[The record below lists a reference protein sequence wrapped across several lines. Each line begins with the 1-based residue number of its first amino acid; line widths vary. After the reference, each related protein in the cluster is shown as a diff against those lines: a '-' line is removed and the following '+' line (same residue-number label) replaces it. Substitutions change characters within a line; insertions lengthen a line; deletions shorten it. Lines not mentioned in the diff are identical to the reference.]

1 MRLREPV
8 DLRRISQALGKGS
21 CPICAFLRNEQSA
34 LLKGGLP
41 PGEVTDLCNFHAW
54 ALAAAVDSR
63 NAAEVL
69 LNVLRQTAH
78 HGEHSCSFC
87 TRLQEHEI
95 IQLKD
100 LATQMS
106 RGLITDWMR
115 QQGTLCRSH
124 GEHLRQLAP
133 VKLHGIIDEV
143 IGRTNATVK
152 RGLEHLL
159 GSDLRGDRAGSGVLG
174 HAAEFLASQ
183 RGIHP

>member
-1 MRLREPV
+1 MRLSKPV
-8 DLRRISQALGKGS
+8 DLHRISQALGKGS

-69 LNVLRQTAH
+69 LNVLGQPVRQA
-78 HGEHSCSFC
+78 EHSCSFC
-87 TRLQEHEI
+87 SRLKEEEI

-100 LATQMS
+100 LVTQMS
-106 RGLITDWMR
+106 RGLITEWMR

-124 GEHLRQLAP
+124 AEHLRQLAP
-133 VKLHGIIDEV
+133 VKLHEIIDDV
-143 IGRTNATVK
+143 IGRTIADVK
-152 RGLEHLL
+152 SGLEHLL
-159 GSDLRGDRAGSGVLG
+159 GADGKGDRAGSGVLG
-174 HAAEFLASQ
+174 RAAEFLTSQ